1 MRVEDVSESV
11 PRARKVSTRSRGSA
25 THSRM
30 HGGDRIVSAELVLFP
45 KKWQPHDRRTD
56 RPVRRRGIGYTAG
69 SMRAFLVAIDG
80 PAGSGKSSVA
90 RAVAERLGIA
100 NLDTGA
106 TYRAV
111 ALLSLDKGVAPEDG
125 PALAAL
131 AERIELD
138 EAGVRVDGKRVQSEA
153 LRTPE
158 VAAAAS
164 RVSTHPELRRV
175 LVERQRAAASNLG
188 GAVMEGR
195 DIGTVVLPD
204 AALKVFLSAS
214 PDERARRRA
223 AQTNREAELDRIREA
238 MRTRDKRD
246 AEREASP
253 LVPAPDAVVIDT
265 TGLSLE
271 DVIGRVVGLAREAS
285 PGGAQAA
292 SVDPEAR

>member
-1 MRVEDVSESV
+1 M
-11 PRARKVSTRSRGSA
+11 
-25 THSRM
+25 
-30 HGGDRIVSAELVLFP
+30 
-45 KKWQPHDRRTD
+45 
-56 RPVRRRGIGYTAG
+56 
-69 SMRAFLVAIDG
+69 
-80 PAGSGKSSVA
+80 A

-111 ALLSLDKGVAPEDG
+111 ALLSLDEGVAPDDG

-138 EAGVRVDGKRVQSEA
+138 EAGVRVDGKRVPSGA

-285 PGGAQAA
+285 PGDAQAA
-292 SVDPEAR
+292 GVDPEAR

>member
-1 MRVEDVSESV
+1 M
-11 PRARKVSTRSRGSA
+11 
-25 THSRM
+25 
-30 HGGDRIVSAELVLFP
+30 
-45 KKWQPHDRRTD
+45 
-56 RPVRRRGIGYTAG
+56 
-69 SMRAFLVAIDG
+69 
-80 PAGSGKSSVA
+80 A
-90 RAVAERLGIA
+90 RAVAERLGIV

-111 ALLSLDKGVAPEDG
+111 ALLSLREGVSPDDG
-125 PALAAL
+125 DALAAL
-131 AERIELD
+131 AGRVELD
-138 EAGVRVDGKRVQSEA
+138 EAGVLVDGARVPGDA

-158 VAAAAS
+158 VAAQAS
-164 RVSTHPELRRV
+164 RVSAHPELRRV
-175 LVERQRAAASNLG
+175 LVERQRAAARTLG

-238 MRTRDKRD
+238 MRARDKRD

-265 TGLSLE
+265 TGLPLE
-271 DVIGRVVGLAREAS
+271 EVIQRVVGLAVARKK
-285 PGGAQAA
+285 GG
-292 SVDPEAR
+292 